1 MTDLLKN
8 LLQNNPG
15 RFVDVGMNIGQTTLL
30 KVKAIDSNR
39 PYTGF
44 EPNNFC
50 AYYVRKLAEANHFPG
65 VDIFPAGLYT
75 EQKMLT
81 LFMDNDV
88 SSGASILPLFRKN
101 MAPYQLHTNVPLTT
115 GDEILQR
122 YLNEDIA
129 VFKADVEGAEL
140 EVIKGSIQ
148 TIREKQPFIILE
160 ILPVYSEADDNG
172 MYRKNR
178 QDELLTLLKS
188 AGYKLYRIIE
198 VQLALQEL
206 TSIAT
211 HGDMHQTNYL
221 FVPHAKQKLLQK
233 FTIPVLPV

>member
-15 RFVDVGMNIGQTTLL
+15 RFVDVGMNIGQTLL

-39 PYTGF
+39 PYAGF

-75 EQKMLT
+75 EQKILT
-81 LFMDNDV
+81 LFMDKDI

-101 MAPYQLHTNVPLTT
+101 MAPYQLHTNVALTT

-160 ILPVYSEADDNG
+160 ILPVYSEMDDNG
-172 MYRKNR
+172 LYRKNR

-188 AGYKLYRIIE
+188 SGYKLYRIVE
-198 VQLALQEL
+198 DQLALEEL
-206 TSIAT
+206 TGIET
-211 HGDMHQTNYL
+211 HGDMHKTNYL
-221 FVPHAKQKLLQK
+221 FVPRVKQTLMQQ
-233 FTIPVLPV
+233 FTIPVLPA